1 MYIFDVE
8 RIHLIDMGNCVINL
22 FLDKRYKNKDDKYL
36 VRLSVFTSNPKR
48 RKFYKL
54 NSKYAFTPEEYEAIW
69 QKTKKGKI
77 WKEKKEFLTDCR
89 LELTKIEF
97 EAKQIAE
104 SLPHF
109 NLETFEN
116 IMFGGGQKGQRTI
129 NFWYQRKMQD
139 CKEQERF
146 GTMVNYDSSL
156 KSLLKFAGTKVI
168 YFEDITPR
176 WLTRYQKWMTGPE
189 GKSDTTVGIYLRPLR
204 AIFNDAIADKV
215 IKDTIYPF
223 GKRAYQIAAPAATK
237 KALSKEQLQTFYESV
252 PQTPQQEKAKDFWF
266 FAFYCNGINP
276 KDIAFLKW
284 GQVEGDRLKF
294 RREKTKNTDTT
305 SRDIEV
311 FLNAR
316 AKEIL
321 FKWGTK
327 DKAPESFV
335 FPILTPGSSPEEL
348 ERQKGS
354 FTRFVSQHLKKMAVA
369 NGWDFHLSYGNSRH
383 SFATY
388 VRDKNI
394 NIGMISEAL
403 GHKDQRTTQIYLSS
417 FSSADK
423 RDLSNILNLE

>member
-1 MYIFDVE
+1 MSNEANRNYSIMVSLDRRRASKDGRYPVRLRVNSSEDDGRKQKLFPLPFKYTDEEFDKVWLNPPSS
-8 RIHLIDMGNCVINL
+8 RS
-22 FLDKRYKNKDDKYL
+22 KNK
-36 VRLSVFTSNPKR
+36 
-48 RKFYKL
+48 
-54 NSKYAFTPEEYEAIW
+54 AFAEDRITL
-69 QKTKKGKI
+69 Q
-77 WKEKKEFLTDCR
+77 R
-89 LELTKIEF
+89 LEL
-97 EAKQIAE
+97 EAKNIAA
-104 SLPHF
+104 SLDYF
-109 NLETFEN
+109 TIEGFEK
-116 IMFGGGQKGQRTI
+116 IFTGGGQKGQRTI
-129 NFWYQRKMQD
+129 NFWYQTKIQD
-139 CKEQERF
+139 CKEQKRF

-168 YFEDITPR
+168 YFPTITPK
-176 WLTRYQKWMTGPE
+176 WLLQYQNWMTGPE
-189 GKSDTTVGIYLRPLR
+189 GKSETTVGIYLRPLR
-204 AIFNDAIADKV
+204 AIFNDAIAAKV

-237 KALSKEQLQTFYESV
+237 KALSKEQLQTFYESS

-369 NGWDFHLSYGNSRH
+369 NGWDFHISYGNSRH

-403 GHKDQRTTQIYLSS
+403 GHKDKRTTQIYLSS

-423 RDLSNILNLE
+423 RDLSNILNFE